1 MKIEESKISPVKVI
15 IKGEKNILD
24 KIDSIKTKKIDLS
37 NLKDNEFE
45 QKVELEVPEDVE
57 LNNPDFFVDVYVKL
71 GKKN

>member
-1 MKIEESKISPVKVI
+1 M
-15 IKGEKNILD
+15 D